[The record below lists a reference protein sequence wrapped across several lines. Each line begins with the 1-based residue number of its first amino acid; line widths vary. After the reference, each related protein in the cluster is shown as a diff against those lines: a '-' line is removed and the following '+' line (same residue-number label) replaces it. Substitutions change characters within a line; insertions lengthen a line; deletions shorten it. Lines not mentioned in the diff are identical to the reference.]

1 MKPHLLV
8 GTSKGLVV
16 FQPASHGW
24 GTPSVHFEGLP
35 VSMVFDD
42 HRTSTWW
49 VSLSHRHWGEKLHRS
64 ADQGKTWED
73 VEVPQF
79 GGRLFKPGTTAS
91 LKKIWVMQGGGQHH
105 QDRLWLGTEPGG
117 LFLSENNGNSFEL
130 VESLWSHPS
139 RMDPNQWFGAG
150 KDFPFIHSIE
160 VDPLNDDHVYIAVS
174 CAGVFE
180 TLDGGKNWH
189 PCNKG
194 LIAAYLPKPHPE
206 VGHDPHRMLIC
217 KQNPSAIWQ
226 QNHCGIFRTTDAG
239 KEWKLVSGT
248 HGFPHYGFALAI
260 SHSNPDEAWVIP
272 AQSDERRIPVD
283 LRLQVCHTTDAGKHW
298 TTLNL
303 RLPPTPNFDLVLR
316 HGFSKMGDCMAFG
329 TNNGNLYT
337 STDRGA
343 NWQTVSH
350 HLAPVQTVVFS
361 HIQ

>member
-79 GGRLFKPGTTAS
+79 GGRLFQPGTTAS

-272 AQSDERRIPVD
+272 AQSDERRIPVA

>member
-79 GGRLFKPGTTAS
+79 GGRLFQPGTTAS

-226 QNHCGIFRTTDAG
+226 QNHCGIYRMDRTAAG
-239 KEWKLVSGT
+239 VENLWVRIGEKMPKSVGDI
-248 HGFPHYGFALAI
+248 GFPMVLH
-260 SHSNPDEAWVIP
+260 PRDPKTCWVFP
-272 AQSDERRIPVD
+272 MDGTQLLPE
-283 LRLQVCHTTDAGKHW
+283 LRVT
-298 TTLNL
+298 
-303 RLPPTPNFDLVLR
+303 
-316 HGFSKMGDCMAFG
+316 
-329 TNNGNLYT
+329 
-337 STDRGA
+337 
-343 NWQTVSH
+343 
-350 HLAPVQTVVFS
+350 
-361 HIQ
+361 

>member
-79 GGRLFKPGTTAS
+79 GGRLFQPGTTAS

-298 TTLNL
+298 TTLNMG
-303 RLPPTPNFDLVLR
+303 LPPTPNFDLVLR